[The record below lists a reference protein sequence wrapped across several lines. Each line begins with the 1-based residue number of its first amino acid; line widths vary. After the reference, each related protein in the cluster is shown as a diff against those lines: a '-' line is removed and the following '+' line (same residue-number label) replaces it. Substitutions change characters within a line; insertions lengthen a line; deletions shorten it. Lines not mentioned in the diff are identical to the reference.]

1 MPRFYFHLKSKES
14 RIPDDQG
21 KKLETL
27 NEAYE
32 HGRKLVDKILQH
44 VGYDDASEWKVIVS
58 NDEDDAQLVI
68 PFSVSYQLKIMKAK
82 DCWSKFGSEL
92 ASSNDI
98 SERPIARL
106 AEQLNRSVAMF
117 YRRRSRVAPVRRL
130 GRSRCTGFYRRATF
144 TGRCTRW
151 RKLRAKEVG
160 AKRDVTV
167 CFFTHE
173 PSDMPTSLL
182 IICVTPR
189 SAVGEKLTG

>member
-68 PFSVSYQLKIMKAK
+68 PFSVSYQFRMMKAK
-82 DCWSKFGSEL
+82 DC
-92 ASSNDI
+92 
-98 SERPIARL
+98 
-106 AEQLNRSVAMF
+106 
-117 YRRRSRVAPVRRL
+117 
-130 GRSRCTGFYRRATF
+130 
-144 TGRCTRW
+144 
-151 RKLRAKEVG
+151 
-160 AKRDVTV
+160 
-167 CFFTHE
+167 
-173 PSDMPTSLL
+173 
-182 IICVTPR
+182 
-189 SAVGEKLTG
+189 